1 MATFGFEDELREGV
15 AKVVNDLYEG
25 GTNTRIISGDHKEVV
40 IQIARKLGI
49 IEAEGDSEVIS
60 GEDLYA
66 EIRDLFSE
74 YQDPDSGETSLRFKE
89 RQSK

>member
-1 MATFGFEDELREGV
+1 MATFGFEDELRENV
-15 AKVVNDLYEG
+15 AKIVNDLYEG

-40 IQIARKLGI
+40 THIARQLKI
-49 IEAEGDSEVIS
+49 VEADGEVIS

-66 EIRDLFSE
+66 EIHDLFTE
-74 YQDPDSGETSLRFKE
+74 YQDADSGETSLRFKD

>member
-1 MATFGFEDELREGV
+1 MATFGFEDELRENV
-15 AKVVNDLYEG
+15 AKIVNDLYEG

-40 IQIARKLGI
+40 THIARLLKI
-49 IEAEGDSEVIS
+49 VEADGEVIS

-66 EIRDLFSE
+66 EIHDLFTE
-74 YQDPDSGETSLRFKE
+74 YQDADSGETSLRFKD